1 MEQFCAY
8 ENIGSG
14 RKVYPYL
21 INLQHPIAN
30 VLQHVLVAPA
40 VSLEHLP
47 GDAPAKI
54 CPIVKISGQPYVVM
68 THMMAGIPIKELGE
82 RVSDLTS
89 ERAKLRDAI
98 DFLLNGY

>member
-14 RKVYPYL
+14 RHVYPYL

-30 VLQHVLVAPA
+30 VLHHILVAPV
-40 VSLEHLP
+40 VSLDQLP
-47 GDAPAKI
+47 GEVPAKI
-54 CPIVKISGQPYVVM
+54 CPIVKVSGQSYVVM
-68 THMMAGIPIKELGE
+68 THMMAGILLKQLGE
-82 RVSDLTS
+82 PVADLAS
-89 ERAKLRDAI
+89 ERTKLRDAI